1 MGNKN
6 VKKWAGTHS
15 PTASNIYR
23 YSKGDRKITAE
34 GVIDPAGVT
43 EGNRDMFK
51 KPKPPEATSSEKA
64 LERRQI
70 EALASLDDEENTR
83 MKRGLRGRLGTRGLL
98 AGRMRSRVGGSA
110 GSSGG
115 SSGGG
120 GGTYLGGGSSG
131 GSRSSGR
138 TLLHQ

>member
-1 MGNKN
+1 MSTKDI
-6 VKKWAGTHS
+6 K
-15 PTASNIYR
+15 
-23 YSKGDRKITAE
+23 SKGPTRARHKALKT
-34 GVIDPAGVT
+34 
-43 EGNRDMFK
+43 MFEK
-51 KPKPPEATSSEKA
+51 PEAPEPTSAEKA
-64 LERRQI
+64 LEKRQV

-120 GGTYLGGGSSG
+120 SSGGTYLGGGSSG
-131 GSRSSGR
+131 GSRSGGR